1 MPSRYSNIVHPPPG
15 PKASKLMNDEYRYFS
30 ASQDRIYPLYTS
42 RLEGVGVEDVDGNR
56 YLDVSSGCG
65 AVPLGYSNPELVRT
79 AQEAAAN
86 YAHTGFPHANERTIR
101 LSKKL
106 AEMAPG
112 DGDKKTCFGCTGSE
126 AIEGA
131 LKLARWYT
139 KRTLFISYL
148 GGHHGAG
155 TMGSLTA
162 SGHLS
167 VWKEGFHPLVPGV
180 IHVPYPYS
188 YRCPLGASEEDCW
201 EACFNY
207 LKDSILRNIV
217 SSKDISCVL
226 IEPMQGPGGFIPAP
240 AEYLYELKQLCEENG
255 MLFIVD
261 EILTGFGK
269 TGKMF
274 AIDHYPKLKPDIT
287 VVGKG
292 LSNGM
297 VPVSAFVAKSEVMS
311 WPPAAHSTTYLGYPL
326 GSAIALKT
334 IEIIEREK
342 LAEKAAVLGRLLTKR
357 LKEMQ
362 ERRSIIGDVRGMG
375 LLAGLEMVRNR
386 KTKEPAPAETAQIAF
401 RAFQK
406 GLITQWAGTKFN
418 VLTLMPPLTTTKD
431 QLEEA
436 LGILEEAMIDVE
448 KGRTSIPKL
457 PPNFLVATPYR

>member
-1 MPSRYSNIVHPPPG
+1 
-15 PKASKLMNDEYRYFS
+15 MNEEYKFFT
-30 ASQDRIYPLYTS
+30 ASQDRIYPLYTA
-42 RLEGVGVEDVDGNR
+42 EMKGVSVDDVDGNR
-56 YLDVSSGCG
+56 YLDISSGCG
-65 AVPLGYSNPELVRT
+65 AAPLGYSNPELVEA
-79 AQEAAAN
+79 AQEAAAK
-86 YAHTGFPHANERTIR
+86 YAHTGFPHANESTIR
-101 LSKKL
+101 LSHKL
-106 AEMAPG
+106 AEISPG
-112 DGDKKTCFGCTGSE
+112 DGEKKVCLGCTGSE

-139 KRTLFISYL
+139 KRTLFVSYL

-180 IHVPYPYS
+180 IHAPYPYT
-188 YRCPLGASEEDCW
+188 YRCPLGASEEECW
-201 EACFNY
+201 EACFSY

-217 SSKDISCVL
+217 SPKDVSCVL

-240 AEYLYELKQLCEENG
+240 AEYLYELKQFCEEHDI
-255 MLFIVD
+255 LFIVD

-274 AIDHYPKLKPDIT
+274 AIDHYPKLKPDIV

-297 VPVSAFVAKSEVMS
+297 VPVSAFISSRDIMS
-311 WPPAAHSTTYLGYPL
+311 WPPAAHSTTYLGYPM
-326 GSAIALKT
+326 GSAISLKT
-334 IEIIEREK
+334 VEIIEREN
-342 LAEKAAVLGRLLTKR
+342 LAERAASLGRFMMKR
-357 LKEMQ
+357 LKQMQ
-362 ERRSIIGDVRGMG
+362 ERRAIIGDVRGMG
-375 LLAGLEMVRNR
+375 LLIGLELVRDR
-386 KTKEPAPAETAQIAF
+386 RTKEPATQETAQIAF

-418 VLTLMPPLTTTKD
+418 VLTLMPPLTITKG
-431 QLEEA
+431 QIEEA
-436 LGILEEAMIDVE
+436 LEILEESMVDIE
-448 KGRTSIPKL
+448 KGRSSIPKL